1 MKVGTKSPIL
11 PHHFPLKWKMIKR
24 KYKRGECYGIT
35 WFDAFSPG
43 ETWTS
48 NVDIDVKDKYVVFS
62 VGFFY
67 GESKEYVIIIGDV
80 APGTSGR
87 IMFIPKGMIKKVKKF
102 K

>member
-1 MKVGTKSPIL
+1 
-11 PHHFPLKWKMIKR
+11 MIKR

-48 NVDIDVKDKYVVFS
+48 NVDVKDKYVVFS

-67 GESKEYVIIIGDV
+67 GEPKEYVIIIGDV

-87 IMFIPKGMIKKVKKF
+87 IMYIPKGMIKKVKKF